1 MNLLFILA
9 MYSITTFTFLI
20 GLMHNPLNSCIHS
33 SKHPIFHILSLLII
47 RIYFR
52 KSWTYGSTLL
62 LTLCWIIHQHSIISN
77 RTVCPTLILSFYR
90 ISSCSSQTVWM
101 IRSCQSLSI
110 VPIRKS
116 LGHYSWSF
124 TWRANYSLWI
134 PIRPPYL
141 IFKTK
146 IWHSISW

>member
-9 MYSITTFTFLI
+9 MYSITTFTFLT

-52 KSWTYGSTLL
+52 KSWNYVSTQLF
-62 LTLCWIIHQHSIISN
+62 TLCLIFHQHSIISD
-77 RTVCPTLILSFYR
+77 RTVSPTLILSFYR
-90 ISSCSSQTVWM
+90 ISSSSSQTVWM
-101 IRSCQSLSI
+101 IRSCQSLSK

-116 LGHYSWSF
+116 LGHYPWSF
-124 TWRANYSLWI
+124 TRRANYSLWI
-134 PIRPPYL
+134 SIKPYL

-146 IWHSISW
+146 IWNFISW

>member
-1 MNLLFILA
+1 MSLLFILA

-20 GLMHNPLNSCIHS
+20 GLIHNPFNSCIHS

-52 KSWTYGSTLL
+52 KSWTYGSALL
-62 LTLCWIIHQHSIISN
+62 FTLCWIIHCNSIISN
-77 RTVCPTLILSFYR
+77 RTVGPTLILSFYR
-90 ISSCSSQTVWM
+90 ISSCSSQAVWM
-101 IRSCQSLSI
+101 MRSGQSLSS
-110 VPIRKS
+110 VPISKS
-116 LGHYSWSF
+116 LGHYPWSF

-134 PIRPPYL
+134 SIRPYL

-146 IWHSISW
+146 IWHFISW